1 MPLSLQRSLEPY
13 QQCLG
18 GYAAVLQSD
27 SQRHSFQYRPQ
38 HLDVASTILTEFFL
52 SYTLTSTAR
61 IVCGAPNGFGAL
73 AERIERQDKRF
84 RSNSHVD
91 AQSGRISYRTN
102 SYIARVGGN
111 REDDTSL
118 GDVSRRRQI

>member
-1 MPLSLQRSLEPY
+1 MT
-13 QQCLG
+13 
-18 GYAAVLQSD
+18 
-27 SQRHSFQYRPQ
+27 
-38 HLDVASTILTEFFL
+38 STILAEFFL

-73 AERIERQDKRF
+73 AEHLERQDKRF
-84 RSNSHVD
+84 GSNSNVD
-91 AQSGRISYRTN
+91 AQSARMSYRTN

-118 GDVSRRRQI
+118 GGVSRRRQI